1 MKVTLLL
8 LLGLAGIWADPED
21 NPENRWVNNY
31 DEPLYFECPNH
42 QSISLIISNHDNK
55 REDRVWDFS
64 CKATFSEQKFCYW
77 TGYVNDFDQEFTFTC
92 ASGAVLTG
100 MDSYHDNKR
109 EDRRWQFLCCQ
120 GEVPVDR
127 LCTWSGYVNQF
138 DEYLRW
144 DADPNYYLVGVSSY
158 HDNSK
163 EDRRWRYQSCMK
175 S

>member
-31 DEPLYFECPNH
+31 DEPLHFECPNH

-64 CKATFSEQKFCYW
+64 CKATFSEQRFCYW

-92 ASGAVLTG
+92 ASGSVLTG
-100 MDSYHDNKR
+100 MDSIMITR
-109 EDRRWQFLCCQ
+109 GRTEGGSFSVARGRCQ
-120 GEVPVDR
+120 LIACARGVDM
-127 LCTWSGYVNQF
+127 SI
-138 DEYLRW
+138 
-144 DADPNYYLVGVSSY
+144 
-158 HDNSK
+158 NSM
-163 EDRRWRYQSCMK
+163 SI
-175 S
+175 